1 MQEDGN
7 HGRQLSSQ
15 GAGRR
20 GSLGTKHTGD
30 MRDRILEAAARLVSS
45 SGLQCSMATIAK
57 EANVAVGS
65 LYYYFDSKESLLAGL
80 YTDVAQDI
88 AEVVP
93 VDYADDVGHEQR
105 VRSYIS
111 NYLAFVLADPRRA
124 RLVDYLH
131 DGFGGQVIGG
141 EFHEIAIAKAIDVF
155 ADAQAAG
162 VLRAGSPYMLS
173 TFVRGVIRHVVRR
186 MPLSDEVP
194 VPELDVE
201 ALADMCWRAIAA

>member
-1 MQEDGN
+1 
-7 HGRQLSSQ
+7 
-15 GAGRR
+15 
-20 GSLGTKHTGD
+20 

-80 YTDVAQDI
+80 YTDVAQGI
-88 AEVVP
+88 AKVVP
-93 VDYADDVGHEQR
+93 VEYADDMGHEQR

-111 NYLAFVLADPRRA
+111 SYLAFVLTDPRRA
-124 RLVDYLH
+124 RLIDYLH

-173 TFVRGVIRHVVRR
+173 TFVRGVIRHVIRR
-186 MPLSDEVP
+186 MQLLDEP
-194 VPELDVE
+194 RITNSDVE
-201 ALADMCWRAIAA
+201 ILAEMCWQAIAV